1 MRTSIYAKILSIAIG
16 LILLMVVV
24 AIASSYLVN
33 RVGDELRMQ
42 SAVLIPVNNVLAALE
57 VKILEQVVQLE
68 HLFRLRAGPEIAH
81 AGIEETTARLA
92 DLSTEIRRR
101 FEGAQAML
109 SAHEPAWFDAEARAE
124 TARVAALLQGIERE
138 YGDFF
143 GHSQT
148 MVAGRAPGGAGAGR
162 WAARP

>member
-68 HLFRLRAGPEIAH
+68 HLFRLRAGPEID
-81 AGIEETTARLA
+81 G
-92 DLSTEIRRR
+92 
-101 FEGAQAML
+101 
-109 SAHEPAWFDAEARAE
+109 
-124 TARVAALLQGIERE
+124 
-138 YGDFF
+138 
-143 GHSQT
+143 
-148 MVAGRAPGGAGAGR
+148 
-162 WAARP
+162 AARWPRSP